1 MLPISWRATLR
12 LAYFVATNTT
22 PTGPVICGR
31 SFFQL
36 LFMSTAIHSEPTDTV
51 LIARFQSGE
60 SGVFD
65 ILYLRHYDRIHG
77 IILSV
82 VFNLEDALDIT
93 QEVFLKAYQGLE
105 RFNRASQFYSWL
117 YRIAINRCIDHMRRQ
132 SKHHMVIDEPFCE
145 ETFYREPAN
154 PLATLERDEFH
165 RQLHT
170 ALPALTPTQRT
181 VFVMRYKEDLPLKAI
196 AHRLG
201 RSIGTVKAH
210 LFHAHCTLYRQLK
223 DFYRPPYSVG

>member
-22 PTGPVICGR
+22 PTAPVICGR

-36 LFMSTAIHSEPTDTV
+36 LPMSTGIHSEPTDAV

-77 IILSV
+77 VILSV
-82 VFNLEDALDIT
+82 VYNPEDALDIT
-93 QEVFLKAYQGLE
+93 QEVFLKAYQGLR
-105 RFNRASQFYSWL
+105 RFNQASQFYSWL
-117 YRIAINRCIDHMRRQ
+117 YRIAINQCIDHMRRQ
-132 SKHHMVIDEPFCE
+132 AKHRVLSDELFYE
-145 ETFYREPAN
+145 ETFHTN
-154 PLATLERDEFH
+154 PVLPTAALERDEFH
-165 RQLHT
+165 RQLHA
-170 ALPALTPTQRT
+170 ALPALTPNQRR
-181 VFVMRYKEDLPLKAI
+181 VFILRYKEDLSLKAI

-210 LFHAHCTLYRQLK
+210 LFHARHTLHHQLV
-223 DFYRPPYSVG
+223 PYFQSEL